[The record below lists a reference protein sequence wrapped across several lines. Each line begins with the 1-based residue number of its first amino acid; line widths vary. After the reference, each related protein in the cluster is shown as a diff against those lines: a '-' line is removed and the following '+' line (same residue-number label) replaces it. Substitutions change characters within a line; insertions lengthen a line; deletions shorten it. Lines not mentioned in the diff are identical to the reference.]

1 MARDDALEAQVRK
14 VIDLGLKL
22 HKDLGPGL
30 LESAY
35 EMILF
40 EKLLQQGL
48 TAQRQVPIS
57 VRYDGIHI
65 ENAFKIDLLVESRLI
80 VELKSTERLLAVHG
94 KQVLTYL
101 RLMNLP
107 LGLLL
112 NFGQELFK
120 DGIKRITNGY
130 DAGAAGQ

>member
-1 MARDDALEAQVRK
+1 MSRDDDLEALVTV
-14 VIDLGLKL
+14 VIDMGLRL
-22 HKDLGPGL
+22 HQDLGPGL

-40 EKLLQQGL
+40 EKLR
-48 TAQRQVPIS
+48 QRGIEVARQLPININ
-57 VRYDGIHI
+57 YDSILI
-65 ENAFKIDLLVESRLI
+65 ENAFKIDLLIANRLV
-80 VELKSTERLLAVHG
+80 VELKSVERLHPAYS

-107 LGLLL
+107 LGLLM
-112 NFGQELFK
+112 NFGQPLFK

-130 DAGAAGQ
+130 DAGPRL

>member
-1 MARDDALEAQVRK
+1 MSRDDDLEALVTV
-14 VIDLGLKL
+14 VIDMGLRL
-22 HKDLGPGL
+22 HQDLGPGL

-40 EKLLQQGL
+40 EKLR
-48 TAQRQVPIS
+48 QRGIEVARQLPININCDS
-57 VRYDGIHI
+57 ILI
-65 ENAFKIDLLVESRLI
+65 ENAFKIDLLIANRLV
-80 VELKSTERLLAVHG
+80 VELKSVERLHPAYS

-107 LGLLL
+107 LGLLM
-112 NFGQELFK
+112 NFGQPLFK

-130 DAGAAGQ
+130 DAGPRL

>member
-1 MARDDALEAQVRK
+1 MSRDEDLEALVTV
-14 VIDLGLKL
+14 VIDMGLRL
-22 HKDLGPGL
+22 HQDLGPGL

-40 EKLLQQGL
+40 EKLR
-48 TAQRQVPIS
+48 QRGIEVARQLPININ
-57 VRYDGIHI
+57 YDSILI
-65 ENAFKIDLLVESRLI
+65 ENAFKIDLLIANRLV
-80 VELKSTERLLAVHG
+80 VELKSVERLHPAYS

-107 LGLLL
+107 LGLLM
-112 NFGQELFK
+112 NFGQPLFK

-130 DAGAAGQ
+130 DAGPRL